1 MDIGRNILAKV
12 LDEPGA
18 LGRFIE
24 EGFDLAWIA
33 DKADLSR
40 AAIFGDT
47 DVEPYRFILK
57 AWEKTGQ
64 APSREYFEHSFP
76 PQSLRLPKEVMDLD
90 ELVAMAQE
98 DRTGVQLHLTLST
111 SIDLHDEG
119 RYEEAL
125 ALMEA
130 EAKRIRRTGDGGK
143 RLTLTPV
150 SAIKSRPVRWLWE
163 DRFPLSH
170 LSLAV
175 GKPDLGKSQFAVW
188 LAAQISRGQ
197 LPGHFKGDPRG
208 VIYVATEDSFE
219 ETIRPR
225 LEAAGADLDRVFRV
239 DSTEQPGKGFTLSLS
254 ARDIAEMAGLITG
267 DDVALVVFDPLV
279 SVVGGTS
286 WNKAEEVR
294 AALVPLAEM
303 LQETRCS
310 AVGLMHFRK
319 EFSEDILTQIAGSGA
334 WSQIVRAAVAFAI
347 DPDAEDE
354 KTVIMSQAKNN
365 LGRGGLPSLTF
376 TFRPVEMMTEEGTT
390 HVSRI
395 EWGAESAWSV
405 EDLLNN
411 RNTDK
416 ARTALDRCI
425 EWLASY
431 LGDGTPVLIDDV
443 MTAGKETSWNTATRL
458 STAPRRS
465 SRSSL
470 SEPAAA
476 TGRVPGDSI
485 AHDPEAEKPGKP
497 EISEKPRPGRLSRF
511 RFLRYL
517 NKGGQEKLR
526 NRRQMYTGFD
536 LAGREGLR
544 CLSPA
549 LASTRSTQ
557 RTSA

>member
-1 MDIGRNILAKV
+1 MQACRNPEA
-12 LDEPGA
+12 
-18 LGRFIE
+18 
-24 EGFDLAWIA
+24 
-33 DKADLSR
+33 S
-40 AAIFGDT
+40 
-47 DVEPYRFILK
+47 
-57 AWEKTGQ
+57 
-64 APSREYFEHSFP
+64 
-76 PQSLRLPKEVMDLD
+76 LD

-98 DRTGVQLHLTLST
+98 DRTGIRLHVRAVPSSTCTMRAGTRRPWPSWRLSVQ
-111 SIDLHDEG
+111 
-119 RYEEAL
+119 
-125 ALMEA
+125 
-130 EAKRIRRTGDGGK
+130 RIRRTGDGGK

-197 LPGHFKGDPRG
+197 LDGQFKGDPRG

-239 DSTEQPGKGFTLSLS
+239 DSTEQPGKGYTLSLMS
-254 ARDIAEMAGLITG
+254 ARDIAEMAGLITEH
-267 DDVALVVFDPLV
+267 DVALVVFDPLV
-279 SVVGGTS
+279 SVVGGSS

-294 AALVPLAEM
+294 AALAPLAEM

-376 TFRPVEMMTEEGTT
+376 TFRPVDVMTEEGTT

-443 MTAGKETSWNTATRL
+443 MAAGKELGYSNSTINRAKKKLPIITERTGGSHGPSTWRL
-458 STAPRRS
+458 DCS
-465 SRSSL
+465 
-470 SEPAAA
+470 
-476 TGRVPGDSI
+476 
-485 AHDPEAEKPGKP
+485 
-497 EISEKPRPGRLSRF
+497 
-511 RFLRYL
+511 
-517 NKGGQEKLR
+517 
-526 NRRQMYTGFD
+526 
-536 LAGREGLR
+536 
-544 CLSPA
+544 
-549 LASTRSTQ
+549 
-557 RTSA
+557 

>member
-1 MDIGRNILAKV
+1 MDVGRNVIASV
-12 LDEPGA
+12 LGDTPA
-18 LGRFIE
+18 LKRFIDA
-24 EGFDLAWIA
+24 GFDMAWLT
-33 DKADLSR
+33 DKQDLSR
-40 AAIFGDT
+40 AAIFGEI
-47 DVEPYRFILK
+47 DVEAYRLILK
-57 AWEKTGQ
+57 CWEKDHE
-64 APSREYFEHSFP
+64 APSRAYFEHSYP
-76 PQSLRLPKEVMDLD
+76 PQSMHLPEPEVSPD
-90 ELVAMAQE
+90 ELLAMVQE
-98 DRTGVQLHLTLST
+98 DRTGIQLHVAGSNF
-111 SIDLHDEG
+111 IDLHDEG
-119 RYEEAL
+119 RYDEAL

-130 EAKRIRRTGDGGK
+130 EAKRIRRIAAK

-197 LPGHFKGDPRG
+197 LPGQFKGDPRG

-239 DSTEQPGKGFTLSLS
+239 DSAEQPGKGYTLSLS

-267 DDVALVVFDPLV
+267 HDVALVVFDPLV
-279 SVVGGTS
+279 SVVGGSS

-376 TFRPVEMMTEEGTT
+376 TFRPVEIMTDEGTT

-443 MTAGKETSWNTATRL
+443 MTAGKDNELGYSNSTINRAKKKLPIITERTGGSHGPSTWRL
-458 STAPRRS
+458 DCS
-465 SRSSL
+465 
-470 SEPAAA
+470 
-476 TGRVPGDSI
+476 
-485 AHDPEAEKPGKP
+485 
-497 EISEKPRPGRLSRF
+497 
-511 RFLRYL
+511 
-517 NKGGQEKLR
+517 
-526 NRRQMYTGFD
+526 
-536 LAGREGLR
+536 
-544 CLSPA
+544 
-549 LASTRSTQ
+549 
-557 RTSA
+557 